1 LIGPF
6 SMTDVSTPKDFP
18 SLPSMPGSRKILIVD
33 DEAKVAETLELIFST
48 RGYDVRTAASA
59 EEAIE
64 ILAEW
69 RPELAIVD
77 VMLPR
82 MNGID
87 FGIALKSNYP
97 NCVVLLLSGHPGTAE
112 LLDVARE
119 RGHNFDILAKP
130 LHPAFIL
137 DTVSSLLPSANG
149 PAEA

>member
-1 LIGPF
+1 
-6 SMTDVSTPKDFP
+6 M
-18 SLPSMPGSRKILIVD
+18 PSMPGSRKILIVD
-33 DEAKVAETLELIFST
+33 DEVKVAETLDLIFST
-48 RGYDVRTAASA
+48 RGYEVQVAYSA

-69 RPELAIVD
+69 KPELAIVD

-97 NCVVLLLSGHPGTAE
+97 DCVLLLLSGHPGTGD
-112 LLDVARE
+112 LLEGARE
-119 RGHNFDILAKP
+119 RGHSFDILAKP

-137 DTVSSLLPSANG
+137 DTVSNLLPAGNA